1 MARGVTL
8 CTLEV
13 PVGVSE
19 SLEAIGCNVV
29 LEEEGRWVG
38 VRSPFYWDVGFTKMT
53 QVIMVREVEHLSSAD
68 LDVDLTWLQDNASSL
83 DPSSLPRGFQK
94 GIGVMAFYHAKTADP
109 DAVARLSSK
118 QKMAFA
124 SFFYPAGVVGGELK
138 MLTSTPMWGA
148 AYFGKFRWLAKKVLT
163 GQGPEKEPIS
173 WMLPIVLGMCFG
185 APVLV
190 FLCGGIAS
198 ML

>member
-68 LDVDLTWLQDNASSL
+68 LDVEDRKS
-83 DPSSLPRGFQK
+83 
-94 GIGVMAFYHAKTADP
+94 
-109 DAVARLSSK
+109 
-118 QKMAFA
+118 
-124 SFFYPAGVVGGELK
+124 VV
-138 MLTSTPMWGA
+138 
-148 AYFGKFRWLAKKVLT
+148 
-163 GQGPEKEPIS
+163 
-173 WMLPIVLGMCFG
+173 
-185 APVLV
+185 
-190 FLCGGIAS
+190 
-198 ML
+198 